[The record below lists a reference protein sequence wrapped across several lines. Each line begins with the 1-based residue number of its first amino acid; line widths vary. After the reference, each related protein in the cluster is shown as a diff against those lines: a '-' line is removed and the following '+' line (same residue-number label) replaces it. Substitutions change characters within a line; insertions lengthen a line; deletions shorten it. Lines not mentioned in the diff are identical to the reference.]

1 MLLIPQG
8 TFQMGCSASLLS
20 TCNSDENPVHQVQIT
35 RSFYLGRY
43 EVTQAQWATKM
54 GSNPSSFQGYAD
66 SANRPVEQVS
76 WNTVQSFLSATS
88 MRLPTEAEWEYAC
101 RAGTS
106 TAFCN
111 GSSDDNTIGTLAWF
125 SANASQTR
133 AIGQKPANDLGL
145 FDIVGN
151 VSEWVVD
158 WYSGTYYLTSPT
170 QDPLGPSSGSSKL
183 VRGGSW
189 ALGSTPLRSSHRGW
203 VAPTFANSD
212 LGLRAARN
220 P

>member
-1 MLLIPQG
+1 
-8 TFQMGCSASLLS
+8 
-20 TCNSDENPVHQVQIT
+20 
-35 RSFYLGRY
+35 
-43 EVTQAQWATKM
+43 
-54 GSNPSSFQGYAD
+54 
-66 SANRPVEQVS
+66 
-76 WNTVQSFLSATS
+76 
-88 MRLPTEAEWEYAC
+88 
-101 RAGTS
+101 
-106 TAFCN
+106 
-111 GSSDDNTIGTLAWF
+111 
-125 SANASQTR
+125 
-133 AIGQKPANDLGL
+133 L